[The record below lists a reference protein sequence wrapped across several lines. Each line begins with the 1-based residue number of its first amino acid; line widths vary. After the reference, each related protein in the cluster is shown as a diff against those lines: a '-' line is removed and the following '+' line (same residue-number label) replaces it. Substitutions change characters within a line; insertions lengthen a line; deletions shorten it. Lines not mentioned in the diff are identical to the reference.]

1 MTAGLGRARRA
12 TLGMCWLALASTMAT
27 AGCGKDPKPDPGKA
41 GAGAGTAPARVLD
54 CAVFS
59 ARLSTCANDFW
70 TSYAGTERARAN
82 AKGGDVAGHVAEA
95 RATFEAVGIAKLC
108 ENERS
113 VHADDPAWTRAV
125 EGCASQSGCGA
136 WAACAAPA
144 LFR

>member
-1 MTAGLGRARRA
+1 MTAGLGRTRRA
-12 TLGMCWLALASTMAT
+12 TLGVCWLALASTMVI
-27 AGCGKDPKPDPGKA
+27 AGCGKDPAPGPSKA
-41 GAGAGTAPARVLD
+41 GGGAAPTRALD

-70 TSYAGTERARAN
+70 ASYAGTERARIN

-95 RATFEAVGIAKLC
+95 RATFEAVGVAKLC
-108 ENERS
+108 ENERA